1 MRTPTIVGAPLVVP
15 LAALTRADLG
25 LGGGK
30 GAGLGDLIHQG
41 FRVPPG
47 FCVTTRAWML
57 VEERAGLQT
66 LLAAPPAS
74 DEQLAAAARSA
85 LLAVPMPGEVA
96 AAVAAE
102 YERMGAGPVAVRSSA
117 TAEDLPTASFA
128 GQQET
133 ELNVVG
139 VDAVLEAVRRCWA
152 SLWTDRAVSYRT
164 ANGIDHRGVHLAVV
178 VQRMVDATAAG
189 VMFTA
194 NPVTGSHKDVVIDA
208 SEGLGEAVVSG
219 RVTPDR
225 FVVAKRPLRITEHH
239 LGRREVVIRVKRGGG
254 TEEATGN
261 AGARGRSCGAGP
273 GRCRR
278 ARTPAIP
285 GRVVRS
291 LARLGIAIERAA
303 GVPSDVEWAWA
314 GGQLFVLQSRPITAL
329 PHPVRDNRFNRF
341 RAGLN
346 SELLPIRPY
355 PLDLGFLYALGH
367 HILPEMFRQF
377 GVTVDP
383 IERALDIDDEVAL
396 RMRLWGLRP
405 TLRTLALPWV
415 LWRTRHAQVA
425 GWQDDELLV
434 EARRRA
440 RALEARDLP
449 ALGWAEVLAT
459 ADEAME
465 IPLLIARLRGR
476 YLGLAIRDRA
486 RFYLFVTLFGQRR
499 HAPALLSGIRTKTV
513 EINEALEGFAAMVR
527 RSSPLSEAFAGSG
540 GGLQLLSRLS
550 AEPGAA
556 EFLTRFR
563 SMLDE
568 YGHRENLIALASQP
582 TWKQAPE
589 IPLGIIATLAS
600 GDPEVGRDGPT
611 LWEATR
617 DRLVSESI
625 LRHPRLRTRFLAD
638 LQRARRFYKLRE
650 DTHFYI
656 GLGHPAMRGAWL
668 ELGRRLA
675 GVGVIDAPEDVLHL
689 TREELAS
696 AGAAWPPPPGT
707 RDQLRTLA
715 TRRKA
720 RRAALGERLPL
731 DAQFPAKRP
740 AADDGAL
747 LTGIPASPGVAEGVV
762 RVVTGP
768 GSFARLQPGEILVAP
783 LTNPAWT
790 PLFLRAAAVV
800 VESGSAFSHAAIVAR
815 EYGIPAVMSAASA
828 TTQLQDGQRVRVDG
842 AAGAVYRA

>member
-1 MRTPTIVGAPLVVP
+1 MSASTIVGAPLVVP
-15 LAALTRADLG
+15 LAALTQADLG

-30 GAGLGDLIHQG
+30 AAGLGELIHQG

-47 FCVTTRAWML
+47 FCVTTHAWRL
-57 VEERAGLQT
+57 AEERAGLQA
-66 LLAAPPAS
+66 LLAAPPAG

-96 AAVAAE
+96 AVVAAE

-128 GQQET
+128 GQQDT

-139 VDAVLEAVRRCWA
+139 VDTLLEAVRRCWA

-194 NPVTGSHKDVVIDA
+194 NPVTGSRKEVVIDA

-225 FVVAKRPLRITEHH
+225 YVLAKRLLRITERH
-239 LGRREVVIRVKRGGG
+239 LGRREVVIRAKWEGGA
-254 TEEATGN
+254 EEIIGETTGN
-261 AGARGRSCGAGP
+261 AV
-273 GRCRR
+273 
-278 ARTPAIP
+278 TPAIP
-285 GRVVRS
+285 GRVLRS

-314 GGQLFVLQSRPITAL
+314 DGQLFILQSRPITAL
-329 PHPVRDNRFNRF
+329 PHPVRDNRFSRF

-355 PLDLGFLYALGH
+355 PLDLGFLHVLGQR
-367 HILPEMFRQF
+367 ILPEMFRQF
-377 GVTVDP
+377 GVRVDP
-383 IERALDIDDEVAL
+383 IERALDLDDGVAL
-396 RMRLWGLRP
+396 RMRLWGPRP

-415 LWRTRHAQVA
+415 LWRTRRVQVA
-425 GWQDDELLV
+425 GWQDDELLA

-440 RALEARDLP
+440 RALEARDLS

-465 IPLLIARLRGR
+465 VPLLIARVRGR
-476 YLGLAIRDRA
+476 YLGLAMRDLA
-486 RFYLFVTLFGQRR
+486 RFYLFVTLVGQRR

-513 EINEALEGFAAMVR
+513 EINEALEELAAMVR
-527 RSSPLSEAFAGSG
+527 RSPPLSEAFASSG
-540 GGLQLLSRLS
+540 GGLPLLSRLG
-550 AEPGAA
+550 AEPQAA
-556 EFLTRFR
+556 EFLTCFR
-563 SMLDE
+563 SMLNE
-568 YGHRENLIALASQP
+568 YGHRENLMALASQP

-589 IPLGIIATLAS
+589 IPLGIIAALAS
-600 GDPEVGRDGPT
+600 GDPEGSVDGPA
-611 LWEATR
+611 LWEANR

-625 LRHPRLRTRFLAD
+625 LGQAWLRKLFLAD
-638 LQRARRFYKLRE
+638 LERARRFYKLRE
-650 DTHFYI
+650 DTHFYL

-675 GVGVIDAPEDVLHL
+675 GAGVIDAPEDVLHF
-689 TREELAS
+689 TQEELAR
-696 AGAAWPPPPGT
+696 AETAWPPPPGT
-707 RDQLRTLA
+707 RDQLRSVA
-715 TRRKA
+715 ARRKA

-731 DAQFPAKRP
+731 AAQFPAKQP
-740 AADDGAL
+740 AAAGAL
-747 LTGIPASPGVAEGVV
+747 ITGVPASPGTAEGAV
-762 RVVTGP
+762 RVITEPVY
-768 GSFARLQPGEILVAP
+768 FAALQPGEILVAP

-800 VESGSAFSHAAIVAR
+800 VESGGAFSHAAIVAR
-815 EYGIPAVMSAASA
+815 EYGIPAVMSATGA
-828 TTQLQDGQRVRVDG
+828 TTRLQDGQRVRVDG
-842 AAGAVYRA
+842 TAGAVYRA